1 MNDNGKRVLEM
12 LSDGKVS
19 VDEAERL
26 LSLVDGEPTT
36 VKSVPQLVRTRD
48 RPARYL
54 RVTVDSDDE
63 HVNVRVPLAL
73 IKAGVKFHSLVPG
86 QAADGISEALRN
98 NGLNIDLDKLRA
110 ESIEELVDALSEME
124 IDVQDDDERVRIYC
138 E

>member
-26 LSLVDGEPTT
+26 LSLVDGEPTP

-73 IKAGVKFHSLVPG
+73 IKAGVKFHSLVPR

-124 IDVQDDDERVRIYC
+124 IDVRDEDERVRIYC

>member
-1 MNDNGKRVLEM
+1 MTENRKRVLEM
-12 LSDGKVS
+12 LADGKVS

-26 LSLVDGEPTT
+26 LSLVDDEPRSAGPVQT
-36 VKSVPQLVRTRD
+36 LARTRN

-54 RVTVDSDDE
+54 RVTVNSDDE

-73 IKAGVKFHSLVPG
+73 IKAGVKFHSLVPER
-86 QAADGISEALRN
+86 AADGINEALRN
-98 NGLNIDLDKLRA
+98 NGLNIDLHSLRS

-124 IDVQDDDERVRIYC
+124 IDVRDEDERVRIYC